1 MGLFKR
7 KAVTG
12 SDRSHVVADALSH
25 ATLRLDGPVTVMG
38 SVAHT
43 ERIRALLAGRRVATV
58 LAVLD
63 PEVFQ
68 SSGSN
73 GVAVHVDGHLVGHLP
88 RAAADHYRA
97 EIESTAG
104 RCGLAS
110 VMAELRDGSTPSIV
124 LDPTSD
130 ADGSR

>member
-25 ATLRLDGPVTVMG
+25 ATLRLDGPVTVVG
-38 SVAHT
+38 SVAHA

-63 PEVFQ
+63 PEVFHT
-68 SSGSN
+68 SGSN

-88 RAAADHYRA
+88 RHAADSYRMV
-97 EIESTAG
+97 IESTAS

-110 VMAELRDGSTPSIV
+110 VMAELRDGSVPSIV
-124 LDPTSD
+124 LEATSEPD
-130 ADGSR
+130 SSG